1 MNVPTPSFLMTD
13 GEIRL
18 DLCGNFEERK
28 WKKTRREIG
37 TKNGMHAR
45 WIFDR
50 GVMHKGENQGER
62 ERESKEQDR
71 DFSDRPNREA
81 FV

>member
-1 MNVPTPSFLMTD
+1 MSQHHHSSGPM
-13 GEIRL
+13 ERL
-18 DLCGNFEERK
+18 DWICVVLFNREK
-28 WKKTRREIG
+28 VKKTRRKIE
-37 TKNGMHAR
+37 TEDGMHAR

-50 GVMHKGENQGER
+50 GVMHKGDNQGKR
-62 ERESKEQDR
+62 EMESKEQDR